1 MPVTQKTLVLGLG
14 NPILTDDGI
23 GVLVMEEVRARL
35 PEGALVDCAELSVGG
50 LTLMEQLIGYHRVI
64 LIDAYQPP
72 HLLRPGTIHRLTLD
86 ELRSVSPTQHSASP
100 HDANLITA
108 LKTGHRMGLELP
120 KEVTIFAIE
129 VENVSDFGESP
140 TPSVAAAIPAATQAV
155 LVELGYRRST
165 V

>member
-1 MPVTQKTLVLGLG
+1 MPGMQETLVLGLG

-23 GVLVMEEVRARL
+23 GVLVMEAVRARL
-35 PEGALVDCAELSVGG
+35 PAGAPVDCAELSVGG
-50 LTLMEQLIGYHRVI
+50 LTLMEQLIGYQRVI

-108 LKTGHRMGLELP
+108 LETGRRMGLDLP
-120 KEVTIFAIE
+120 SEVTIFAIE
-129 VENVSDFGESP
+129 VENVSDFGDNP
-140 TPSVAAAIPAATQAV
+140 TPPVAAAIPAATDAV
-155 LVELGYRRST
+155 LAELGF
-165 V
+165 